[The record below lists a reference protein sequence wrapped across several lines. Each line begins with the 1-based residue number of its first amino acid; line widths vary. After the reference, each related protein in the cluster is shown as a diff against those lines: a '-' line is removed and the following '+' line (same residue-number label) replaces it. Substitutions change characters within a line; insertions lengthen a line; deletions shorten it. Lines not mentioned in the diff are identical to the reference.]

1 MTKLQNGDTHSESQ
15 DLERLSLFEIDGKL
29 FGIEISRVREVVP
42 VPPLTPL
49 PNSDPI
55 FLGVFNLRGEIYPL
69 VDIAPI
75 LGLTPKTVSPT
86 DMVIIVEDPSGYP
99 LGILIDKIHS
109 IITCSVND
117 YKDPRGIAPKSME
130 YFLSGVLPY
139 RDNLIYK
146 LDVTELYR
154 TRQLMA
160 HS

>member
-1 MTKLQNGDTHSESQ
+1 MTKLQNGDRHSESQ
-15 DLERLSLFEIDGKL
+15 DLEQLSLFEIEGKL

-49 PNSDPI
+49 PNSDSI
-55 FLGVFNLRGEIYPL
+55 FFGVFNLRGEIYPL

-86 DMVIIVEDPSGYP
+86 DMVIIVDDPSGFP

-117 YKDPRGIAPKSME
+117 YKNSRGTAPKSME
-130 YFLSGVLPY
+130 YFLAGVLPY
-139 RDNLIYK
+139 RDKIIYK
-146 LDVTELYR
+146 LDLTELYR
-154 TRQLMA
+154 TRHLLA